1 MKKHTLFA
9 LGLLF
14 LVHGLQAQRPDSTIQ
29 ELAKQKM
36 TIFSRLMEQ
45 LAAPGLDLTTRAR
58 IERTLEG
65 DFLDNRGVYF
75 HQDLT
80 NTLGHQQQLA
90 VSSYFSQ
97 LKVLYPNGA
106 SLNSSDFQ
114 VSPVFYNPGR
124 DMYYM
129 VFRTTR
135 KFRGLNALAKKEVV
149 IEKVIDY
156 QVKLIEGGLLGID
169 ILNSTLSEGPLEV
182 PPGLDILLKDVKSE
196 LNYSGS
202 LIPEEFKIEEAR
214 KLSAE
219 NNEKIQRY
227 EKMEEVMERRDESPG
242 ERQARKKREKAEK
255 ARLNKEIAK
264 ARAERKSLTTH
275 RLHFR
280 LGFGY
285 HVADS
290 TIYQLPNRIVQKKTE
305 SWLVKTDVQYKFYG
319 LNRLPDG
326 KWEKAHTMGLFMNY
340 GQQTASNV
348 RNLMGTGHSGPEADT
363 SQPGNR
369 FFEAELG
376 LMLRE
381 EFRVSGGFGQ
391 MHYPT
396 TTDGIRQ
403 LAKQSYMS
411 LTAGISPR
419 LYSFLEM
426 DFNVTGLYLNGTLR
440 PRANVNM
447 VLLLKA
453 RKR

>member
-1 MKKHTLFA
+1 
-9 LGLLF
+9 
-14 LVHGLQAQRPDSTIQ
+14 
-29 ELAKQKM
+29 
-36 TIFSRLMEQ
+36 
-45 LAAPGLDLTTRAR
+45 
-58 IERTLEG
+58 
-65 DFLDNRGVYF
+65 
-75 HQDLT
+75 
-80 NTLGHQQQLA
+80 
-90 VSSYFSQ
+90 
-97 LKVLYPNGA
+97 
-106 SLNSSDFQ
+106 
-114 VSPVFYNPGR
+114 
-124 DMYYM
+124 
-129 VFRTTR
+129 
-135 KFRGLNALAKKEVV
+135 
-149 IEKVIDY
+149 
-156 QVKLIEGGLLGID
+156 
-169 ILNSTLSEGPLEV
+169 
-182 PPGLDILLKDVKSE
+182 
-196 LNYSGS
+196 
-202 LIPEEFKIEEAR
+202 
-214 KLSAE
+214 
-219 NNEKIQRY
+219 
-227 EKMEEVMERRDESPG
+227 MERRDESPG